1 MKRIKRWSELF
12 SFMLVDDHSD
22 TLCKLGEAAEYE
34 ESVEASLDADELTL
48 VTEACELKYE
58 L

>member
-1 MKRIKRWSELF
+1 
-12 SFMLVDDHSD
+12 MLVDDHSD